1 MNLPEI
7 RNRQVC
13 SHKLL
18 ASQDEVCRLQVN
30 AHERERTPP
39 LYTRAPT
46 QIWLSDIVLSGFH
59 FKCCVS
65 KGLKG
70 DSVDRPV

>member
-39 LYTRAPT
+39 LFTHTDTDLVFSHRLVR
-46 QIWLSDIVLSGFH
+46 LSFQVLCFTG
-59 FKCCVS
+59 S
-65 KGLKG
+65 KGG
-70 DSVDRPV
+70 